1 MTKLFDC
8 IEQMRQ
14 ACDSVPELTG
24 RVYRE
29 RVLPLDI
36 TALPAVCI
44 LPRRVQQTA
53 LAGEMQGRE
62 ATVLVIVR
70 TAGDEPG
77 EAAHALLN
85 AAHEALTTW
94 GALNDG
100 SVQIELSTETFRYI
114 DNEQTMCDLQAEYL
128 VEYDHE
134 RGSLL

>member
-14 ACDSVPELTG
+14 ACDAVPELTG

-36 TALPAVCI
+36 SALPAVCI

-77 EAAHALLN
+77 EAAHTLLN
-85 AAHEALTTW
+85 AAHQALTTW

-128 VEYDHE
+128 VEYDHD